1 MASKLKQLTKLGQSV
16 WFDDVNRDVLQKGR
30 LAELKQRYAVT
41 GGTSNPT
48 IFERAFAD
56 SHAYDDQFRA
66 LAARNWEP
74 ERILEDLALTDVQLA
89 ADLFRKVFNETGGEH
104 GYISLEVSPRLAYDT
119 EATVR
124 SVKHLWASLNRPNVM
139 IKIPGTIEGLPAIET
154 CLEAGINVNITLLFS
169 ISNYAEVAQ
178 AYMSALEK
186 RLAIGQR
193 IDNIASVASFFVSRV
208 DALADS
214 RLADVRADVMTA
226 DEKDEMHRLKGKI
239 AIANAKLAYVR
250 YQDLFGS
257 DRWKALANAGARV
270 QRCLWASTST
280 KNPDYPDTMYVD
292 NLIGPDTV
300 STMTEATLLAFED
313 HGVVEETLTKD
324 VDEAEESLRR
334 FEALGLSLPDLTD
347 ELQRDGVAKFSDSYT
362 AALESIKAR
371 AGSVGV

>member
-1 MASKLKQLTKLGQSV
+1 MASKLKQLTELGQSV

-30 LAELKQRYAVT
+30 LAELKQRYSVT

-324 VDEAEESLRR
+324 VDEAEESLRG

>member
-1 MASKLKQLTKLGQSV
+1 V
-16 WFDDVNRDVLQKGR
+16 FD
-30 LAELKQRYAVT
+30 
-41 GGTSNPT
+41 
-48 IFERAFAD
+48 
-56 SHAYDDQFRA
+56 
-66 LAARNWEP
+66 
-74 ERILEDLALTDVQLA
+74 
-89 ADLFRKVFNETGGEH
+89 ETGGEH

-169 ISNYAEVAQ
+169 ISNYGEVAQ

-186 RLAIGQR
+186 RLTVGQR

-226 DEKDEMHRLKGKI
+226 EEKDEMHRLQGKI

-257 DRWKALANAGARV
+257 DRWKALSQAGARV

-300 STMTEATLLAFED
+300 STMTEATLLAFDD

-362 AALESIKAR
+362 AALESIKTR

>member
-1 MASKLKQLTKLGQSV
+1 MASKLKQLTELGQSV

-30 LAELKQRYAVT
+30 LAELKQRYSVA

-139 IKIPGTIEGLPAIET
+139 IKIPGTVEGIPAIET

-178 AYMSALEK
+178 AYMSALEN
-186 RLAIGQR
+186 RLSGGQR

-226 DEKDEMHRLKGKI
+226 EENDEMHRLKGKI

-300 STMTEATLLAFED
+300 STMTEATLLAFEE

>member
-139 IKIPGTIEGLPAIET
+139 IKIPGTVEGLPAIET